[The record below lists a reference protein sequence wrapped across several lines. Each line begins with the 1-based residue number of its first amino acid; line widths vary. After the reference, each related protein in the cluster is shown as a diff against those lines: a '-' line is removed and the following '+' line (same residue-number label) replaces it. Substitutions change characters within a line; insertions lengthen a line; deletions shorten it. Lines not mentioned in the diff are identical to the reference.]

1 MMQATDLGDLH
12 DPARLGKLDGSAV
25 RRIFGEREMRASPV
39 IVREIAGQDA
49 AQVRF
54 AEDQNVIQT
63 LAADRADEA
72 LRERI
77 LPRTLRC
84 RKDFLDVHALHSM
97 PKRRA
102 VDLITVAQEIR
113 GCGLVRE
120 GVHDLLGGPVRGG
133 VIGHVE
139 VDDAPPMM
147 SEHDEDEEHAQARSG
162 HSEETN
168 RDEVLDMIG
177 QERPPGLRGQ
187 EAPLRHE
194 PGDGALG
201 HVDAELEELA
211 MDSRGCPEIP

>member
-12 DPARLGKLDGSAV
+12 DPARLGELDGSAV
-25 RRIFGEREMRASPV
+25 RRIFAEREMRARLMV
-39 IVREIAGQDA
+39 IGEVVGQDA
-49 AQVRF
+49 AQMSF

-72 LRERI
+72 LRERV
-77 LPRTLRC
+77 LPRTLRR
-84 RKDFLDVHALHSM
+84 RKDFVDAHALHSM

-113 GCGLVRE
+113 GRGLVRE

-133 VIGHVE
+133 VLGHVE

-162 HSEETN
+162 HSEEIN

-177 QERPPGLRGQ
+177 QERPPGL
-187 EAPLRHE
+187 
-194 PGDGALG
+194 
-201 HVDAELEELA
+201 
-211 MDSRGCPEIP
+211 